1 MLLLKGARD
10 AQRSS
15 LPHYGAS
22 QKTNAKFGSVEQWS
36 HIIVSSEEQANLLVC
51 YSFQLRVLV
60 D

>member
-1 MLLLKGARD
+1 MLLLEVARD

-15 LPHYGAS
+15 LPHSRAS

-36 HIIVSSEEQANLLVC
+36 HIIVSSEEQVNLLVC
-51 YSFQLRVLV
+51 YPFQLRVLV

>member
-1 MLLLKGARD
+1 MLLLEVARD

-15 LPHYGAS
+15 LPHSGAS

-36 HIIVSSEEQANLLVC
+36 HIMVSSEEQVNLLVC
-51 YSFQLRVLV
+51 YSFQLMVLV